1 MTPREPQRDP
11 APEPDPTAGDS
22 QRAPRGPKR
31 SAAQT
36 MGGILFGFEQQ
47 VLRTTPPPHELVHQ
61 ARPDAPVP
69 SGDGTML
76 SITLPDP
83 DGPHELALDMDDL
96 RAIAGYAA
104 ACALEVLE
112 PCERARPADS
122 RPRDAIEAALAFAR
136 GGRRERTLRDAAW
149 AALRAARDAAEAGD
163 LAAAQAARAAMAA
176 ASAAY
181 LHPLADPHQV
191 KHILGAAAH
200 AARAAE
206 LAAGED
212 RAVGDASLA
221 EARRRASPAVIDV
234 LRRYPE
240 APPGGGRIGELIRAL
255 DVALRAGPGAGR

>member
-1 MTPREPQRDP
+1 
-11 APEPDPTAGDS
+11 
-22 QRAPRGPKR
+22 
-31 SAAQT
+31 

-104 ACALEVLE
+104 GCALEVLE
-112 PCERARPADS
+112 RYEHTLPTDS

-149 AALRAARDAAEAGD
+149 AALRAARDAEAAD
-163 LAAAQAARAAMAA
+163 PAAAQAARAAMAA

-181 LHPLADPHQV
+181 LHPLADAHQV

-200 AARAAE
+200 AARSAE

-212 RAVGDASLA
+212 RAVGDASLV
-221 EARRRASPAVIDV
+221 EARRRATPAVVDV